1 MATTV
6 NWKQNVHRLLICI
19 CVWWGHHFT
28 RTVWMVIFLFRF
40 SCCCNIFRCA
50 LSDAIK
56 CSSYPTT
63 TTGMPCKNN
72 NYYKFIHRSSSSSCK
87 AVRIHKRSSPIK
99 FHFDILICNFVVKFN
114 VCERLLK
121 EWATEKPLRF
131 MSLVLYIIISRVWL
145 DGLAAAKINIC
156 GDRAFGQNNNCNLL

>member
-1 MATTV
+1 MFGGAIILRGPFG
-6 NWKQNVHRLLICI
+6 WS
-19 CVWWGHHFT
+19 
-28 RTVWMVIFLFRF
+28 F
-40 SCCCNIFRCA
+40 SCLDSVAAAIFFVARYQMQ
-50 LSDAIK
+50 
-56 CSSYPTT
+56 SSVQATQPPLQACHAKTT
-63 TTGMPCKNN
+63 TITNLFTVLVVVAAKQSE
-72 NYYKFIHRSSSSSCK
+72 FIKDRTT
-87 AVRIHKRSSPIK
+87 SPIK

-121 EWATEKPLRF
+121 ERATEKPLRF